1 MLPSPAICI
10 HRYQAI
16 RSELMKSAQGQS
28 ALLTGLV
35 DASLDL
41 SAVTAIVQVLALL
54 ERLCLLAISRT
65 CTHNYSSLPSCQDP
79 IRHIGIT

>member
-1 MLPSPAICI
+1 MLPNPAICI

-41 SAVTAIVQVLALL
+41 SAVTAIVQVRASL
-54 ERLCLLAISRT
+54 EGLCLLATSWT
-65 CTHNYSSLPSCQDP
+65 MYKHYSGKSVF
-79 IRHIGIT
+79 